1 MTATTGFE
9 RDNVGFFIR
18 KDPAS
23 VMDYFVDYSTFLESG
38 DSISTQTT
46 TADTGITVDS
56 SAIESGN
63 KKIKH
68 ILSGGTA
75 GTTYTIKTV
84 AVTDDGLT
92 LVHRYRIK
100 CEEIHL
106 R

>member
-9 RDNVGFFIR
+9 RDNVGFYIR

-38 DSISTQTT
+38 DSISSQTT
-46 TADTGITVDS
+46 TVDSGLTLDS

-63 KKIKH
+63 KKINH

-75 GTTYTIKTV
+75 GTTYDVKIEAQTS
-84 AVTDDGLT
+84 DGLT

-100 CEEIHL
+100 CEEIYL
-106 R
+106 K